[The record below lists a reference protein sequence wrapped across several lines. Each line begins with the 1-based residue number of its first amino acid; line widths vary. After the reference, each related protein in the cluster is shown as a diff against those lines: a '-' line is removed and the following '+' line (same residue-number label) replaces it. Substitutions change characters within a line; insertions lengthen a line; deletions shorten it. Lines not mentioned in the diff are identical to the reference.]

1 MASQLDMYK
10 ANQSEIVKEFNGRI
24 IAVKDGVVQ
33 GAYPSKLAALRD
45 MQSKG
50 FEPGTF
56 MIIKCTEG
64 ENEYTAIF
72 HSRVS
77 FRQTGV
83 AAG

>member
-1 MASQLDMYK
+1 MSSQLDMYK
-10 ANQSEIVKEFNGRI
+10 ANQSEIVKGYNGQI

-50 FEPGTF
+50 FEAGTY

-64 ENEYTAIF
+64 ENEYTAVF

-77 FRQTGV
+77 FKPTG
-83 AAG
+83 AAFS